1 MKKICF
7 LLLLIMLTFLISLPL
22 FAGTT
27 GKIRGVIKDKANGDP
42 LPGVNVVITHVWRF
56 GKAVKLTT
64 PLGAATN
71 LNGEFIILQVPP
83 GIYSVTAKMMGY
95 TNKVQQHV
103 QVFIDRTT
111 TINFTLPSIVLDLGK
126 SVVVEAKRD
135 VVQLDVASTENYI
148 SEEDYK
154 ELKERYRRDA
164 LLILKEIDEVREGKS
179 MDNIMEKEVL
189 ARRKPHSLS
198 GEIGEREKLENSE
211 DADSFIEKEILARRK
226 SLSFCPHCGFK
237 CDKSSKFCSQC
248 GRELK

>member
-1 MKKICF
+1 M
-7 LLLLIMLTFLISLPL
+7 LLFIAAAAAIIVIVLIALGYPL
-22 FAGTT
+22 FY
-27 GKIRGVIKDKANGDP
+27 GKLKEVPVETYMNRRLDELLSRKEALYSAIKELDFDFK
-42 LPGVNVVITHVWRF
+42 
-56 GKAVKLTT
+56 
-64 PLGAATN
+64 
-71 LNGEFIILQVPP
+71 
-83 GIYSVTAKMMGY
+83 
-95 TNKVQQHV
+95 TNK
-103 QVFIDRTT
+103 
-111 TINFTLPSIVLDLGK
+111 L
-126 SVVVEAKRD
+126 
-135 VVQLDVASTENYI
+135 

-211 DADSFIEKEILARRK
+211 DADGFIEKEILARRK